1 VAEGDL
7 GRVYRDG
14 EILVRQ
20 GDAGDCMYVIQEGQA
35 EIFVERDGKEV
46 LLRTAGAGEVIGEMA
61 LFERVVR
68 SASVRAKGEMRALTV
83 DKRNFLKRINE
94 DPSLAF
100 RLVKLMSAK
109 IREMS
114 EEVARYR
121 AGEENHQ
128 FGE

>member
-1 VAEGDL
+1 MAEGDL
-7 GRVYRDG
+7 GKVYHDG
-14 EILVRQ
+14 EVLVRQ

-35 EIFVERDGKEV
+35 EIFMERDGKEV
-46 LLRTAGAGEVIGEMA
+46 LLRTAQAGEVIGEMA

-68 SASVRAKGEMRALTV
+68 SASVRAKGDMRALTV

-100 RLVKLMSAK
+100 RLVKLMSKK

-114 EEVARYR
+114 NEVARLR
-121 AGEENHQ
+121 SS
-128 FGE
+128 

>member
-7 GRVYRDG
+7 GKVYHDG
-14 EILVRQ
+14 EVLVRQ
-20 GDAGDCMYVIQEGQA
+20 GDRGDCMYVIQEGQA
-35 EIFVERDGKEV
+35 EIFMEREGKEI
-46 LLRTAGAGEVIGEMA
+46 LLRTAQAGEVIGEMA

-68 SASVRAKGEMRALTV
+68 SASVRAKGDMRALTV

-100 RLVKLMSAK
+100 RLVKLMSKK

-114 EEVARYR
+114 DEVARLR
-121 AGEENHQ
+121 SES
-128 FGE
+128 

>member
-14 EILVRQ
+14 ELLVRQ

-68 SASVRAKGEMRALTV
+68 SASVRAKGDMRALTV

-114 EEVARYR
+114 EEVARLR
-121 AGEENHQ
+121 SSS
-128 FGE
+128 

>member
-1 VAEGDL
+1 MAEGDL

-20 GDAGDCMYVIQEGQA
+20 GEAGDCMYVIQEGQA
-35 EIFVERDGKEV
+35 EIFVEREGKEV

-68 SASVRAKGEMRALTV
+68 SASVRAKGNLRALTV

-100 RLVKLMSAK
+100 RLVKMMSAK

-114 EEVARYR
+114 EEVARLR
-121 AGEENHQ
+121 SESSG
-128 FGE
+128 

>member
-1 VAEGDL
+1 MAEGDL

-20 GDAGDCMYVIQEGQA
+20 GEAGDCMYVIQEGQA
-35 EIFVERDGKEV
+35 EIYVERDGKEI
-46 LLRTAGAGEVIGEMA
+46 LLRTAKAGEVIGEMA
-61 LFERVVR
+61 IFERVVR
-68 SASVRAKGEMRALTV
+68 SASVRAKGDMRALTV

-114 EEVARYR
+114 DEVARFR
-121 AGEENHQ
+121 SE
-128 FGE
+128 

>member
-7 GRVYRDG
+7 GRVYHDG
-14 EILVRQ
+14 EMLVRQ
-20 GDAGDCMYVIQEGQA
+20 GDAGDCMFVIQEGHA

-68 SASVRAKGEMRALTV
+68 SASVRAKGDMRAITV

-114 EEVARYR
+114 EEVARLR
-121 AGEENHQ
+121 SS
-128 FGE
+128 

>member
-7 GRVYRDG
+7 GKVYHDG

-20 GDAGDCMYVIQEGQA
+20 GDRGDCMYVIQEGQA
-35 EIFVERDGKEV
+35 EIFMERDGKEV
-46 LLRTAGAGEVIGEMA
+46 LLRTAQAGEVIGEMA

-68 SASVRAKGEMRALTV
+68 SASVRAKGDMRALTV

-100 RLVKLMSAK
+100 RLVKLMSKK

-114 EEVARYR
+114 NEVARLR
-121 AGEENHQ
+121 SS
-128 FGE
+128 

>member
-1 VAEGDL
+1 MAEGDL

-14 EILVRQ
+14 ELLVRQ

-68 SASVRAKGEMRALTV
+68 SASVRAKGDMRALTV

-114 EEVARYR
+114 EEVARLR
-121 AGEENHQ
+121 SSS
-128 FGE
+128 

>member
-1 VAEGDL
+1 VAEGEL

-14 EILVRQ
+14 EILVRE
-20 GDAGDCMYVIQEGQA
+20 GEAGDCMYVIQDGQA
-35 EIFVERDGKEV
+35 EIFVEREGKEV
-46 LLRTAGAGEVIGEMA
+46 RLRTAGPGEVIGEMA
-61 LFERVVR
+61 IFERVVR
-68 SASVRAKGEMRALTV
+68 SASVRAKGDMRALTV

-114 EEVARYR
+114 EEVARLR
-121 AGEENHQ
+121 R
-128 FGE
+128 

>member
-7 GRVYRDG
+7 GRVYHDG
-14 EILVRQ
+14 EILVRE
-20 GDAGDCMYVIQEGQA
+20 GEAGDCMYVIQEGQA
-35 EIFVERDGKEV
+35 EIFVERGGKEV
-46 LLRTAGAGEVIGEMA
+46 VLRTAGAGEVIGEMA

-68 SASVRAKGEMRALTV
+68 SASVRAKGDMRALTV

-114 EEVARYR
+114 EEVARLR
-121 AGEENHQ
+121 SG
-128 FGE
+128 GSV

>member
-7 GRVYRDG
+7 GKVYRDG
-14 EILVRQ
+14 EVLVRQ

-35 EIFVERDGKEV
+35 EIYMERDGKEV
-46 LLRTAGAGEVIGEMA
+46 VLRTASAGEVIGEMA
-61 LFERVVR
+61 IFERVVR
-68 SASVRAKGEMRALTV
+68 SASVRAKGDMRALTV

-100 RLVKLMSAK
+100 RLVKLMSRK

-114 EEVARYR
+114 EEVARLR
-121 AGEENHQ
+121 SER
-128 FGE
+128 

>member
-7 GRVYRDG
+7 GKVYRDG

-68 SASVRAKGEMRALTV
+68 SASVRAKGDMRALTV

-100 RLVKLMSAK
+100 RLVKLMSKK

-114 EEVARYR
+114 EEVARLR
-121 AGEENHQ
+121 SP
-128 FGE
+128 

>member
-1 VAEGDL
+1 MAEGDL

-35 EIFVERDGKEV
+35 EIYVERDGKEI
-46 LLRTAGAGEVIGEMA
+46 LLRTAHAGEVLGEMA

-68 SASVRAKGEMRALTV
+68 SASVRAKGDMRALTV
-83 DKRNFLKRINE
+83 DKRNFLRRINE

-109 IREMS
+109 VREMS
-114 EEVARYR
+114 DEVARLR
-121 AGEENHQ
+121 SES
-128 FGE
+128 

>member
-1 VAEGDL
+1 MAEGDL
-7 GRVYRDG
+7 GKVYRDG
-14 EILVRQ
+14 DVLVRQ

-35 EIFVERDGKEV
+35 EIYMERDGKEV
-46 LLRTAGAGEVIGEMA
+46 LLRTASAGEVIGEMA
-61 LFERVVR
+61 IFERVVR

-100 RLVKLMSAK
+100 RLVKLMSKK

-114 EEVARYR
+114 DEVARLR
-121 AGEENHQ
+121 SE
-128 FGE
+128 

>member
-1 VAEGDL
+1 MAEGDL

-20 GDAGDCMYVIQEGQA
+20 GEPGDCMYVIQEGEA
-35 EIFVERDGKEV
+35 EIFVEREGKEV

-68 SASVRAKGEMRALTV
+68 SASVRAKGDMRALTV

-100 RLVKLMSAK
+100 RLVKMMSAK

-121 AGEENHQ
+121 AGEETH
-128 FGE
+128 

>member
-1 VAEGDL
+1 MAEGDL
-7 GRVYRDG
+7 GKVYRDG
-14 EILVRQ
+14 DVLVRQ
-20 GDAGDCMYVIQEGQA
+20 GDRGDCMYVIQEGQA

-68 SASVRAKGEMRALTV
+68 SASVRAKGDMRALTV

-100 RLVKLMSAK
+100 RLVKLMSKK

-114 EEVARYR
+114 DEVARLR
-121 AGEENHQ
+121 SS
-128 FGE
+128 

>member
-35 EIFVERDGKEV
+35 EIYVERDGKEI
-46 LLRTAGAGEVIGEMA
+46 LLRTAHAGEVLGEMA

-68 SASVRAKGEMRALTV
+68 SASVRAKGDMRALTV
-83 DKRNFLKRINE
+83 DKRNFLRRINE

-109 IREMS
+109 VREMS
-114 EEVARYR
+114 DEVARLR
-121 AGEENHQ
+121 SES
-128 FGE
+128 

>member
-1 VAEGDL
+1 MAEGDL
-7 GRVYRDG
+7 GRVYHDG
-14 EILVRQ
+14 EILVRE
-20 GDAGDCMYVIQEGQA
+20 GEAGDCMYVIQAGHA
-35 EIFVERDGKEV
+35 EIFVVRDGKEIV
-46 LLRTAGAGEVIGEMA
+46 IRTAGAGEVIGEMA
-61 LFERVVR
+61 IFERVVR

-121 AGEENHQ
+121 ADAPNS
-128 FGE
+128 

>member
-1 VAEGDL
+1 MAEGDL

-20 GDAGDCMYVIQEGQA
+20 GAAGDCMYVIQEGQA
-35 EIFVERDGKEV
+35 EIFVEREGREV
-46 LLRTAGAGEVIGEMA
+46 LLRTAGPGEVIGEMA
-61 LFERVVR
+61 IFERVVR
-68 SASVRAKGEMRALTV
+68 SASVRAKGDMRALTV

-94 DPSLAF
+94 DPTLAF

-114 EEVARYR
+114 EEVARLR
-121 AGEENHQ
+121 SQ
-128 FGE
+128 

>member
-1 VAEGDL
+1 MAEGDL
-7 GRVYRDG
+7 GKVYRDG

-68 SASVRAKGEMRALTV
+68 SASVRAKGDMRALTV

-100 RLVKLMSAK
+100 RLVKLMSKK

-114 EEVARYR
+114 EEVARLR
-121 AGEENHQ
+121 SP
-128 FGE
+128 

>member
-1 VAEGDL
+1 MAEGDL

-114 EEVARYR
+114 EEVARLR
-121 AGEENHQ
+121 SNG
-128 FGE
+128 

>member
-1 VAEGDL
+1 MAEGDL

-20 GDAGDCMYVIQEGQA
+20 GEAGDCMYVIQEGQA
-35 EIFVERDGKEV
+35 EIFVEREGKEV
-46 LLRTAGAGEVIGEMA
+46 LLRTADAGEVIGEMA

-68 SASVRAKGEMRALTV
+68 SASVRAKGNLRALTV

-100 RLVKLMSAK
+100 RLVKMMSAK

-114 EEVARYR
+114 EEVARLR
-121 AGEENHQ
+121 SESSG
-128 FGE
+128 

>member
-14 EILVRQ
+14 EVLVRQ
-20 GDAGDCMYVIQEGQA
+20 GDAGDCMYVIQEGEA
-35 EIFVERDGKEV
+35 EIYMERDGKEI
-46 LLRTAGAGEVIGEMA
+46 LLRTADAGEVIGEMA
-61 LFERVVR
+61 IFERVVR

-100 RLVKLMSAK
+100 RLVKLMSKK

-114 EEVARYR
+114 DEVARLR
-121 AGEENHQ
+121 SQG
-128 FGE
+128 